1 MKVDQY
7 KVTISFDLALL
18 SGQERA
24 ERVVL
29 ELNGIFHDVI
39 KTWVRDR
46 SVIASPVKTTLDEI
60 KTHV

>member
-7 KVTISFDLALL
+7 KVTLTFDLAIL
-18 SGQERA
+18 SGQERS

-46 SVIASPVKTTLDEI
+46 QAIASPPSTTIEGI
-60 KTHV
+60 ENK